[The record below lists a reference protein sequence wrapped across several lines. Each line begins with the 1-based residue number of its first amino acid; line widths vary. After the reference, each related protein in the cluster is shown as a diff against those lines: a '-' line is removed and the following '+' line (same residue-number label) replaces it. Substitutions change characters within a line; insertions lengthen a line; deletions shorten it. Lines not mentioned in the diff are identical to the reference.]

1 MAGHSKWANIK
12 HRKARQDAKRGAV
25 FTKII
30 RELTVAA
37 KEGGPIVEDNP
48 RLRLAYDKAL
58 SANMAKDTINR
69 AIQRGAGGQEGQNL
83 EEVVY
88 EGYAPGGVAV
98 LIKTLTDN
106 KNRTVSEIRHAF
118 TKYGGNLGTSGSVAY
133 MFEAKGKILVSA
145 DSSNDDF
152 YELAL
157 EHGATDLVDLDEGK
171 SEIVCDPKDLSN
183 LKEKLTENGYEVDAS
198 EVVMEAETNISLDA
212 EQSEKNIKLTDVLE
226 DLDDVQEVFTN
237 AELDQSCLL
246 YTSPS
251 PRDLS
256 TSRMPSSA

>member
-183 LKEKLTENGYEVDAS
+183 LKEKLTENDYAVDAS
-198 EVVMEAETNISLDA
+198 EVVMEAETSINLDA

-226 DLDDVQEVFTN
+226 DLDYVQEVFTN
-237 AELDQSCLL
+237 AELDQSVF
-246 YTSPS
+246 S
-251 PRDLS
+251 
-256 TSRMPSSA
+256 

>member
-37 KEGGPIVEDNP
+37 KEGGGIIEDNP

-58 SANMAKDTINR
+58 SANMTKDTINR

-83 EEVVY
+83 EEVLY

-98 LIKTLTDN
+98 LVKTLTDN
-106 KNRTVSEIRHAF
+106 KNRTVSEVRHAF
-118 TKYGGNLGTSGSVAY
+118 SKYGGNLGTSGSVAY
-133 MFEAKGKILVSA
+133 LFEAKGKMLVDGSIE
-145 DSSNDDF
+145 NEKL
-152 YELAL
+152 YELAI
-157 EHGATDLVDLDEGK
+157 ENGAEDIDQVNDDKL
-171 SEIVCDPKDLSN
+171 EIVCPPKELSN
-183 LKEKLTENGYEVDAS
+183 LKNLLEESNFKIEVS
-198 EVVMEAETNISLDA
+198 EVVMEAENSISLDA
-212 EQSEKNIKLTDVLE
+212 EQSEKNIKLTDALE

-237 AELDQSCLL
+237 AELDDSVFE
-246 YTSPS
+246 
-251 PRDLS
+251 
-256 TSRMPSSA
+256 

>member
-157 EHGATDLVDLDEGK
+157 EHGATDLVDLEEGK

-183 LKEKLTENGYEVDAS
+183 LKEKLTENDYAVDAS
-198 EVVMEAETNISLDA
+198 EVVMEAETNINLDA

-237 AELDQSCLL
+237 AELDQSVF
-246 YTSPS
+246 S
-251 PRDLS
+251 
-256 TSRMPSSA
+256 

>member
-30 RELTVAA
+30 GELTVAA

-183 LKEKLTENGYEVDAS
+183 LKEKLTENDYAVDAS
-198 EVVMEAETNISLDA
+198 EVVMEAETNVNLDA
-212 EQSEKNIKLTDVLE
+212 EQSEKNIKLTEVLE

-237 AELDQSCLL
+237 AELDQSVF
-246 YTSPS
+246 S
-251 PRDLS
+251 
-256 TSRMPSSA
+256 

>member
-37 KEGGPIVEDNP
+37 KDGGPVIEDNP
-48 RLRLAYDKAL
+48 RLRLAHDKAL

-83 EEVVY
+83 EEVIY
-88 EGYAPGGVAV
+88 EGYAPGGIAV
-98 LIKTLTDN
+98 YIKTLTDN

-133 MFEAKGKILVSA
+133 LFEAKGKLLVKS
-145 DSSNDDF
+145 D
-152 YELAL
+152 
-157 EHGATDLVDLDEGK
+157 ATDEKLYEVAIENGADDINDIDGGK
-171 SEIVCDPKDLSN
+171 TEIVCDPKNISG
-183 LKEKLTENGYEVDAS
+183 LKEMVEKSGFEIEASEIVMETEN
-198 EVVMEAETNISLDA
+198 NIFLDE
-212 EQSEKNIKLTDVLE
+212 EQSEKNMKLTDALE

-237 AELDQSCLL
+237 ADLDESVF
-246 YTSPS
+246 
-251 PRDLS
+251 
-256 TSRMPSSA
+256 AE

>member
-37 KEGGPIVEDNP
+37 KDGGPVIEDNP
-48 RLRLAYDKAL
+48 RLRLAHDKAL

-83 EEVVY
+83 EEVIY
-88 EGYAPGGVAV
+88 EGYAPGGIAV
-98 LIKTLTDN
+98 YIKTLTDN

-133 MFEAKGKILVSA
+133 LFEAKGKLLIKS
-145 DSSNDDF
+145 D
-152 YELAL
+152 
-157 EHGATDLVDLDEGK
+157 ATDEKLYEIAIENGADDINDIDGDK
-171 SEIVCDPKDLSN
+171 TEIVCDPKNISG
-183 LKEKLTENGYEVDAS
+183 LKEMVEKSGFEIEASEIVMETEN
-198 EVVMEAETNISLDA
+198 NIFLDE
-212 EQSEKNIKLTDVLE
+212 EQSEKNMKLTDALE

-237 AELDQSCLL
+237 ADLDESVF
-246 YTSPS
+246 
-251 PRDLS
+251 
-256 TSRMPSSA
+256 AE

>member
-37 KEGGPIVEDNP
+37 KDGGPVIEDNP
-48 RLRLAYDKAL
+48 RLRLAHDKAL

-83 EEVVY
+83 EEVIY
-88 EGYAPGGVAV
+88 EGYAPGGIAV
-98 LIKTLTDN
+98 YIKTLTDN

-133 MFEAKGKILVSA
+133 LFEAKGKLLVKSDTTDEKLYEVA
-145 DSSNDDF
+145 IENGANDINDID
-152 YELAL
+152 
-157 EHGATDLVDLDEGK
+157 GNKT
-171 SEIVCDPKDLSN
+171 EIVCDPKNISG
-183 LKEKLTENGYEVDAS
+183 LKEMVEKSGFEIEASEIVMETEN
-198 EVVMEAETNISLDA
+198 NISLDE
-212 EQSEKNIKLTDVLE
+212 EQSEKNMKLTDALE

-237 AELDQSCLL
+237 ADLDESVF
-246 YTSPS
+246 
-251 PRDLS
+251 
-256 TSRMPSSA
+256 AE

>member
-37 KEGGPIVEDNP
+37 KDGGPVIEDNP
-48 RLRLAYDKAL
+48 RLRLAHDKAL

-83 EEVVY
+83 EEVIY
-88 EGYAPGGVAV
+88 EGYAPGGIAV
-98 LIKTLTDN
+98 YIKTLTDN

-133 MFEAKGKILVSA
+133 LFEAKGKLLIKS
-145 DSSNDDF
+145 D
-152 YELAL
+152 
-157 EHGATDLVDLDEGK
+157 ATDEKLYEVAIENGADDINDIDGDK
-171 SEIVCDPKDLSN
+171 TEIVCDPKNISG
-183 LKEKLTENGYEVDAS
+183 LKEMVEKSGFEIEASEIVMETEN
-198 EVVMEAETNISLDA
+198 NISLDE
-212 EQSEKNIKLTDVLE
+212 EQSEKNMKLTDALE

-237 AELDQSCLL
+237 ADLDESVF
-246 YTSPS
+246 
-251 PRDLS
+251 
-256 TSRMPSSA
+256 AE

>member
-37 KEGGPIVEDNP
+37 KEGGAIVEDNP

-83 EEVVY
+83 EEVIY

-157 EHGATDLVDLDEGK
+157 EHGATDLIDLDEGK

-183 LKEKLTENGYEVDAS
+183 LKEKLAENDYAVDAS
-198 EVVMEAETNISLDA
+198 EVVMEAETNINLDA
-212 EQSEKNIKLTDVLE
+212 EQSEKNIKLTDILE
-226 DLDDVQEVFTN
+226 DLEDVQEVFTN
-237 AELDQSCLL
+237 AELDQSVF
-246 YTSPS
+246 S
-251 PRDLS
+251 
-256 TSRMPSSA
+256 

>member
-37 KEGGPIVEDNP
+37 KDGGGIIEDNP

-58 SANMAKDTINR
+58 SANMTKDTINR

-83 EEVVY
+83 EEVLY

-98 LIKTLTDN
+98 LVKTLTDN
-106 KNRTVSEIRHAF
+106 KNRTVSEVRHAF
-118 TKYGGNLGTSGSVAY
+118 SKYGGNLGTSGSVAY
-133 MFEAKGKILVSA
+133 LFEAKGKLLVNATLENESLYALVVENGA
-145 DSSNDDF
+145 D
-152 YELAL
+152 
-157 EHGATDLVDLDEGK
+157 DLDQVSNEQIEIVCQPK
-171 SEIVCDPKDLSN
+171 DVSNLKRVLEESEFKVEASEIV
-183 LKEKLTENGYEVDAS
+183 
-198 EVVMEAETNISLDA
+198 MEADNSISLDP
-212 EQSEKNIKLTDVLE
+212 EQSEKNMKLTDALE

-237 AELDQSCLL
+237 ADLDASVFE
-246 YTSPS
+246 
-251 PRDLS
+251 
-256 TSRMPSSA
+256 

>member
-37 KEGGPIVEDNP
+37 KDGGGIIEDNP

-58 SANMAKDTINR
+58 SANMTKDTINR

-83 EEVVY
+83 EEVLY

-98 LIKTLTDN
+98 LVKTLTDN
-106 KNRTVSEIRHAF
+106 KNRTVSEVRHAF
-118 TKYGGNLGTSGSVAY
+118 SKYGGNLGTSGSVAY
-133 MFEAKGKILVSA
+133 LFEAKGKLLVNA
-145 DSSNDDF
+145 TLDNEPL
-152 YELAL
+152 YELVI
-157 EHGATDLVDLDEGK
+157 ENGADDLDQVTDEQIEIVCK
-171 SEIVCDPKDLSN
+171 PKDVSNLKSVLEESEFKVEASEIV
-183 LKEKLTENGYEVDAS
+183 
-198 EVVMEAETNISLDA
+198 MEADNSISLDQ
-212 EQSEKNIKLTDVLE
+212 EQSEKNMKLTDALE

-237 AELDQSCLL
+237 ADLDASVFE
-246 YTSPS
+246 
-251 PRDLS
+251 
-256 TSRMPSSA
+256 

>member
-183 LKEKLTENGYEVDAS
+183 LKEKLTENDYAVDAS
-198 EVVMEAETNISLDA
+198 EVVMEAETNINLDA
-212 EQSEKNIKLTDVLE
+212 EQSAKNIKLTDVLE

-237 AELDQSCLL
+237 AELDQSVF
-246 YTSPS
+246 S
-251 PRDLS
+251 
-256 TSRMPSSA
+256 

>member
-12 HRKARQDAKRGAV
+12 HRKARQDAKRGAA

-37 KEGGPIVEDNP
+37 KDGGPVIEDNP

-83 EEVVY
+83 EEVIY
-88 EGYAPGGVAV
+88 EGYAPGGIAV
-98 LIKTLTDN
+98 YIKTLTDN

-118 TKYGGNLGTSGSVAY
+118 TKYGGNLGTAGSVAY
-133 MFEAKGKILVSA
+133 LFEATGKLLVKS
-145 DSSNDDF
+145 D
-152 YELAL
+152 
-157 EHGATDLVDLDEGK
+157 ATDEELYEVAIENGANDINDIDGSK
-171 SEIVCDPKDLSN
+171 TEIVCDPKN
-183 LKEKLTENGYEVDAS
+183 IAELKEMVEKAGFDIEAS
-198 EVVMEAETNISLDA
+198 EVVMEAENNISLDE
-212 EQSEKNIKLTDVLE
+212 EQSEKNMKLTDALE

-237 AELDQSCLL
+237 ADLDESVF
-246 YTSPS
+246 TE
-251 PRDLS
+251 
-256 TSRMPSSA
+256 

>member
-37 KEGGPIVEDNP
+37 KDGGPVIEDNP
-48 RLRLAYDKAL
+48 RLRLAHDKAL

-83 EEVVY
+83 EEVIY
-88 EGYAPGGVAV
+88 EGYAPGGIAV
-98 LIKTLTDN
+98 YIKTLTDN

-133 MFEAKGKILVSA
+133 LFEAKGKLLVKS
-145 DSSNDDF
+145 D
-152 YELAL
+152 
-157 EHGATDLVDLDEGK
+157 ATDEKLYEVAIENGADDINDIDGDK
-171 SEIVCDPKDLSN
+171 TEIVCDPKNISG
-183 LKEKLTENGYEVDAS
+183 LKEMVEKSGFEIEASEIVMETEN
-198 EVVMEAETNISLDA
+198 NISLDE
-212 EQSEKNIKLTDVLE
+212 EQSEKNMKLTDALE

-237 AELDQSCLL
+237 ADLDESVF
-246 YTSPS
+246 
-251 PRDLS
+251 
-256 TSRMPSSA
+256 AE

>member
-157 EHGATDLVDLDEGK
+157 EHGATDLIDLDEGK

-183 LKEKLTENGYEVDAS
+183 LKEMLTENDYAVDAS
-198 EVVMEAETNISLDA
+198 EVVMEAETNINLDA

-237 AELDQSCLL
+237 AELDQSVF
-246 YTSPS
+246 S
-251 PRDLS
+251 
-256 TSRMPSSA
+256 

>member
-37 KEGGPIVEDNP
+37 KDGGGIVEDNP

-183 LKEKLTENGYEVDAS
+183 LKEKLTENGYAVDAS
-198 EVVMEAETNISLDA
+198 EVVMEAETNINLDA

-237 AELDQSCLL
+237 AELDQSVF
-246 YTSPS
+246 S
-251 PRDLS
+251 
-256 TSRMPSSA
+256 

>member
-37 KEGGPIVEDNP
+37 KDGGGIIEDNP

-58 SANMAKDTINR
+58 SANMTKDTINR

-83 EEVVY
+83 EEVLY

-98 LIKTLTDN
+98 LVKTLTDN
-106 KNRTVSEIRHAF
+106 KNRTVSEVRHAF
-118 TKYGGNLGTSGSVAY
+118 SKYGGNLGTSGSVAY
-133 MFEAKGKILVSA
+133 LFEAKGKLLVNATLDKESL
-145 DSSNDDF
+145 
-152 YELAL
+152 YELVI
-157 EHGATDLVDLDEGK
+157 ENGADDLDQVTDEQIEIVCQPK
-171 SEIVCDPKDLSN
+171 DVSNLKRVLEESEFKVEASEIV
-183 LKEKLTENGYEVDAS
+183 
-198 EVVMEAETNISLDA
+198 MEADNSISLDQ
-212 EQSEKNIKLTDVLE
+212 EQSEKNMKLTDALE

-237 AELDQSCLL
+237 ADLDASVFE
-246 YTSPS
+246 
-251 PRDLS
+251 
-256 TSRMPSSA
+256 

>member
-183 LKEKLTENGYEVDAS
+183 LKEKLTENDYGVDAS
-198 EVVMEAETNISLDA
+198 EVVMEAETNINLDA

-237 AELDQSCLL
+237 AELDQSVF
-246 YTSPS
+246 S
-251 PRDLS
+251 
-256 TSRMPSSA
+256 

>member
-37 KEGGPIVEDNP
+37 KDGGPVIEDNP
-48 RLRLAYDKAL
+48 RLRLAHDKAL

-83 EEVVY
+83 EEVIY
-88 EGYAPGGVAV
+88 EGYAPGGIAV
-98 LIKTLTDN
+98 YIKTLTDN

-133 MFEAKGKILVSA
+133 LFEAKGKLLVKS
-145 DSSNDDF
+145 D
-152 YELAL
+152 
-157 EHGATDLVDLDEGK
+157 ATDEKLYEVAIENGADDINDIDGDK
-171 SEIVCDPKDLSN
+171 TEIVCDPKNISG
-183 LKEKLTENGYEVDAS
+183 LKEMVKKSGFEIEASEIVMETEN
-198 EVVMEAETNISLDA
+198 NISLDE
-212 EQSEKNIKLTDVLE
+212 EQSEKNMKLTDALE
-226 DLDDVQEVFTN
+226 DLDDIQEVFTN
-237 AELDQSCLL
+237 ADLDESVF
-246 YTSPS
+246 
-251 PRDLS
+251 
-256 TSRMPSSA
+256 AE

>member
-37 KEGGPIVEDNP
+37 KEGGAIVEDNP

-145 DSSNDDF
+145 YSSNDDF

-157 EHGATDLVDLDEGK
+157 EHGATDLIDLDEGK

-183 LKEKLTENGYEVDAS
+183 LKEMLTENDYAVDAS
-198 EVVMEAETNISLDA
+198 EVVMEAETNINLDS

-237 AELDQSCLL
+237 AELDQSVF
-246 YTSPS
+246 S
-251 PRDLS
+251 
-256 TSRMPSSA
+256 

>member
-171 SEIVCDPKDLSN
+171 S
-183 LKEKLTENGYEVDAS
+183 
-198 EVVMEAETNISLDA
+198 
-212 EQSEKNIKLTDVLE
+212 
-226 DLDDVQEVFTN
+226 
-237 AELDQSCLL
+237 CLL

-251 PRDLS
+251 PRDRS
-256 TSRMPSSA
+256 VSRMPSSA

>member
-37 KEGGPIVEDNP
+37 KDGGPIVEDNP

-58 SANMAKDTINR
+58 SANMTKDTINR

-83 EEVVY
+83 EEVIY

-98 LIKTLTDN
+98 FIKTLTDN

-133 MFEAKGKILVSA
+133 LFEAKGKLLI
-145 DSSNDDF
+145 DSDLSDEKLYDIAAENGANDIN
-152 YELAL
+152 ELD
-157 EHGATDLVDLDEGK
+157 GSKT
-171 SEIVCDPKDLSN
+171 EIVCEPKDLSS
-183 LKEKLTENGYEVDAS
+183 LKEKLESDNFIVEAS
-198 EVVMEAETNISLDA
+198 EIVMETETNIPLDF
-212 EQSEKNIKLTDVLE
+212 EQSEKNMKLTDAIE

-237 AELDQSCLL
+237 ADLDESVFK
-246 YTSPS
+246 
-251 PRDLS
+251 
-256 TSRMPSSA
+256 A

>member
-183 LKEKLTENGYEVDAS
+183 LKEKLTENDYSVDAS
-198 EVVMEAETNISLDA
+198 EVVMEAETNINLDA

-237 AELDQSCLL
+237 AELDQSVF
-246 YTSPS
+246 S
-251 PRDLS
+251 
-256 TSRMPSSA
+256 

>member
-37 KEGGPIVEDNP
+37 KDGGGIIEDNP

-58 SANMAKDTINR
+58 SANMTKDTINR

-83 EEVVY
+83 EEVLY

-98 LIKTLTDN
+98 LVKTLTDN
-106 KNRTVSEIRHAF
+106 KNRTVSEVRHAF
-118 TKYGGNLGTSGSVAY
+118 SKYGGNLGTSGSVAY
-133 MFEAKGKILVSA
+133 LFEAKGKLLVNATLDNESL
-145 DSSNDDF
+145 
-152 YELAL
+152 YELVI
-157 EHGATDLVDLDEGK
+157 ENGADDLDQVTDEQIEIVCQPK
-171 SEIVCDPKDLSN
+171 DVSNLKRVLEESEFRVEASEIV
-183 LKEKLTENGYEVDAS
+183 
-198 EVVMEAETNISLDA
+198 MEADNSIRLDP
-212 EQSEKNIKLTDVLE
+212 EQSEKNMKLTDALE

-237 AELDQSCLL
+237 ADLDASVFE
-246 YTSPS
+246 
-251 PRDLS
+251 
-256 TSRMPSSA
+256 

>member
-37 KEGGPIVEDNP
+37 KDGGPVIEDNP
-48 RLRLAYDKAL
+48 RLRLAHDKAL
-58 SANMAKDTINR
+58 SANMTKDTINR

-83 EEVVY
+83 EEVIY

-98 LIKTLTDN
+98 YIKTLTDN

-118 TKYGGNLGTSGSVAY
+118 TKYGGNLGTAGSVAY
-133 MFEAKGKILVSA
+133 LFEAKGKLLINS
-145 DSSNDDF
+145 D
-152 YELAL
+152 
-157 EHGATDLVDLDEGK
+157 ATDEKLYDVAIENGADDINDIDVGK
-171 SEIVCDPKDLSN
+171 TEIVCEPKDISE
-183 LKEKLTENGYEVDAS
+183 LKVMIEKAGFKIEAS
-198 EVVMEAETNISLDA
+198 EIVMEAENNISLD
-212 EQSEKNIKLTDVLE
+212 EEKSEKNMKLTDALE

-237 AELDQSCLL
+237 ADLDESVF
-246 YTSPS
+246 
-251 PRDLS
+251 
-256 TSRMPSSA
+256 AE

>member
-37 KEGGPIVEDNP
+37 KDGGPVIEDNP
-48 RLRLAYDKAL
+48 RLRLAHDKAL
-58 SANMAKDTINR
+58 AANMAKDTINR

-83 EEVVY
+83 EEVIY
-88 EGYAPGGVAV
+88 EGYAPGGIAV
-98 LIKTLTDN
+98 YIKTLTDN

-133 MFEAKGKILVSA
+133 LFEAKGKLLIKS
-145 DSSNDDF
+145 D
-152 YELAL
+152 
-157 EHGATDLVDLDEGK
+157 ATDEKLYEVAIENGADDINDIDGVK
-171 SEIVCDPKDLSN
+171 TEIVCDPKNISG
-183 LKEKLTENGYEVDAS
+183 LKEMVEQAGFQIEASEIVMETEN
-198 EVVMEAETNISLDA
+198 NISLDE
-212 EQSEKNIKLTDVLE
+212 EQSEKNMKLTDALE

-237 AELDQSCLL
+237 ADLDESVF
-246 YTSPS
+246 
-251 PRDLS
+251 
-256 TSRMPSSA
+256 AE

>member
-1 MAGHSKWANIK
+1 MAGHSKWSNIK

-37 KEGGPIVEDNP
+37 KDGGPVIEDNP

-83 EEVVY
+83 EEVIY
-88 EGYAPGGVAV
+88 EGYAPGGIAV
-98 LIKTLTDN
+98 YIKTLTDN

-133 MFEAKGKILVSA
+133 LFQAKGKLLINSDAANEKLYEVAIENGADDINDVSE
-145 DSSNDDF
+145 SK
-152 YELAL
+152 
-157 EHGATDLVDLDEGK
+157 T
-171 SEIVCDPKDLSN
+171 EIVCKPTNISQI
-183 LKEKLTENGYEVDAS
+183 KEIIEKAGFEIDAS
-198 EVVMEAETNISLDA
+198 EIVMEAENNISLDQ
-212 EQSEKNIKLTDVLE
+212 EQSEKNMKLTDALE
-226 DLDDVQEVFTN
+226 DLDDIQEVFTN
-237 AELDQSCLL
+237 ADLDESVFE
-246 YTSPS
+246 
-251 PRDLS
+251 
-256 TSRMPSSA
+256 A